1 MSEKFKKKISV
12 VGLGKLGAPMLA
24 VFASKGWS
32 VTGVDLS
39 DEIVS
44 KINSGVSPWQEP
56 KLDTLLN
63 FHRKNYR
70 ATTSLDEAVQ
80 NSDVTF
86 VIVPTPSKADGYFDN
101 SFLVTSLSDI
111 GKIIGKKNSHHTVV
125 VTSTV
130 MPGSMDNELK
140 YAIEKSSGKVAG
152 LDFGFCY
159 NPEFI
164 ALGSVVSDMLN
175 PDLVLIGESDIQ
187 SGDWLESFYKSVVD
201 STPEYKRMRC
211 VEAEITKLAVN
222 TYVTTKISYANMVS
236 ELCEKLPN
244 ANSDIV
250 LDAVG
255 SDTRI
260 GNKYL
265 KGGTAYGGPCFPRD
279 NHAFTALGDQLDTC
293 TAIAKATDY
302 LNSYQTERL
311 ANWVFKCGTPNSSV
325 VGILGLSY
333 KPGTPVIENSQ
344 GINLAKKLNAAG
356 FTVKIHDELAKYDP
370 VTDGLFGVNRLIC
383 AETLIEQCDTIVLMT
398 PSKFYCDVIENANDP
413 NSQKIYIDPWRILDS
428 VSAGSMA
435 VYMPM
440 GNGSI
445 TDGGHLQTAA
455 E

>member
-1 MSEKFKKKISV
+1 M
-12 VGLGKLGAPMLA
+12 
-24 VFASKGWS
+24 
-32 VTGVDLS
+32 
-39 DEIVS
+39 
-44 KINSGVSPWQEP
+44 
-56 KLDTLLN
+56 
-63 FHRKNYR
+63 
-70 ATTSLDEAVQ
+70 
-80 NSDVTF
+80 
-86 VIVPTPSKADGYFDN
+86 
-101 SFLVTSLSDI
+101 
-111 GKIIGKKNSHHTVV
+111 VV

-152 LDFGFCY
+152 VDFGFCY

-201 STPEYKRMRC
+201 STPEYKRMRS

-279 NHAFTALGDQLDTC
+279 NQAFTALGNQLDTC

-302 LNSYQTERL
+302 INSYQTDRL
-311 ANWVFKCGTPNSSV
+311 ANWVLKCGSPNSSV

-356 FTVKIHDELAKYDP
+356 FNVKIHDELAKYDP
-370 VTDGLFGVNRLIC
+370 ATDGLFGVDRLIC
-383 AETLIEQCDTIVLMT
+383 AETLIEQCDTIYVNDAKQVLL
-398 PSKFYCDVIENANDP
+398 
-413 NSQKIYIDPWRILDS
+413 RR
-428 VSAGSMA
+428 
-435 VYMPM
+435 
-440 GNGSI
+440 
-445 TDGGHLQTAA
+445 H
-455 E
+455 